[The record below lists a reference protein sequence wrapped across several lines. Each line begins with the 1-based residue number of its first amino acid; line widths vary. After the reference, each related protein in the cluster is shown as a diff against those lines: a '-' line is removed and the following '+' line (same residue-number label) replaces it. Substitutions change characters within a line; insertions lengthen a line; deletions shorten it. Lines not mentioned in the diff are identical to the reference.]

1 MPSSFLDLAVG
12 GSRVPLW
19 ERKMID
25 QTQTSSAKTDGISH
39 VVLLLLENHS
49 FDQMLGALQQEIS
62 EVDGVA
68 ERLE

>member
-1 MPSSFLDLAVG
+1 
-12 GSRVPLW
+12 
-19 ERKMID
+19 MID
-25 QTQTSSAKTDGISH
+25 PIAMTAASAKSDGINH

-62 EVDGVA
+62 DVDGVA